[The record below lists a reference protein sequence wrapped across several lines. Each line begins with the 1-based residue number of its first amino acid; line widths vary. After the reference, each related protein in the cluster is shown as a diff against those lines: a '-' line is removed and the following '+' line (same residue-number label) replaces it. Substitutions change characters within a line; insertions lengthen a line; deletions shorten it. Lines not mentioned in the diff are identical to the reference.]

1 MSEPIILGKYE
12 IIKELGR
19 GGFGIVYKAF
29 DTILKRQVALKV
41 LHPTLTVDPLFQK
54 RFQREAELAAQM
66 NHPNI
71 VPIHDFDQRDG
82 RTFIVMALMSGGS
95 LKEQIE
101 SYGAMDHN
109 HVKTILEQVAS
120 GLAYAHE
127 RDVIHRDL
135 KPGNILL
142 DDKGVARISDFGF
155 ARAIS
160 ADSMSMS
167 MGGGMLGT
175 PSYMAPEIWE
185 GKPPVPASDIYSL
198 GCIAHEMLSGEQL
211 FQGETPVQIM
221 HDHIVRGPVPI
232 EGIAPAW
239 QSFLDR
245 CLQANPADRY
255 SSANAVLEDLK
266 WGLFD
271 APVKQRETEIV
282 IGGLEDNQDAI
293 AGEQTTYQSEIGPL
307 KDAEYSS
314 SPTVPLTYHPY
325 TGEAQYTMGQK
336 LEFEAANLEPVYSE
350 GQLLEFEAEKARKKR
365 WILPTILVMLSVL
378 FISILLLF
386 SNIVKQKKEVSNASN
401 MTTHSL
407 NEARVLHE
415 NDTTSLVASTASAIS
430 TNQTLNAEPTEE
442 IVLTPKTDE
451 ASEKPVFTSV
461 LTRQI
466 DGMEMVYIPAGSFN
480 MGSVDEDADPDE
492 KPERWVTLD
501 DYWIDKYEVSNA
513 QYQKCVKAKECDEPL
528 ELNSESRIG
537 YYNDPQYENYPVVF
551 VNWYQANSYCKW
563 VGGGLP
569 TEAQWEFAARGNG
582 GRKYPWGNQSADC
595 STANIRGCGND
606 TGPVDGQE
614 DGESPHKVRN
624 MAGNVWEWVNDWWAE
639 SYDPADTNNPRGP
652 KDGVMRA
659 LRGGSWAS
667 STWGVRTTVR
677 RGEDAKYSTSAYG
690 FRCAMTNSQVSEL
703 EFIEDQANLLDTQI
717 IDPTDPEYGTFM
729 RQNLDGMEMVFVP
742 EGKFTMGSDDDDSDK
757 NPEREVNLGAFWM
770 DKFEVSNKQYE
781 MCVKAGSCTEPSS
794 TESSTRKDTH
804 AYYGNPKYDNFPV
817 IYVTWE
823 QANHYCQWVGGSL
836 PTEEQWEKAARGESG
851 LKYPWGNDDPTCDYA
866 NYWHPGGGC
875 GGDTTAVDDY
885 ADVYSP
891 YGAVNLAGNVW
902 EWVLSDYGSYKGRRG
917 GSWGS
922 GVDQIQSASIFSD
935 KPDNANDV
943 TGFRCVLPMP

>member
-1 MSEPIILGKYE
+1 
-12 IIKELGR
+12 
-19 GGFGIVYKAF
+19 
-29 DTILKRQVALKV
+29 
-41 LHPTLTVDPLFQK
+41 
-54 RFQREAELAAQM
+54 
-66 NHPNI
+66 I

-466 DGMEMVYIPAGSFN
+466 DGME
-480 MGSVDEDADPDE
+480 
-492 KPERWVTLD
+492 
-501 DYWIDKYEVSNA
+501 
-513 QYQKCVKAKECDEPL
+513 
-528 ELNSESRIG
+528 
-537 YYNDPQYENYPVVF
+537 
-551 VNWYQANSYCKW
+551 
-563 VGGGLP
+563 
-569 TEAQWEFAARGNG
+569 
-582 GRKYPWGNQSADC
+582 
-595 STANIRGCGND
+595 
-606 TGPVDGQE
+606 
-614 DGESPHKVRN
+614 
-624 MAGNVWEWVNDWWAE
+624 
-639 SYDPADTNNPRGP
+639 
-652 KDGVMRA
+652 
-659 LRGGSWAS
+659 
-667 STWGVRTTVR
+667 
-677 RGEDAKYSTSAYG
+677 
-690 FRCAMTNSQVSEL
+690 
-703 EFIEDQANLLDTQI
+703 
-717 IDPTDPEYGTFM
+717 
-729 RQNLDGMEMVFVP
+729 
-742 EGKFTMGSDDDDSDK
+742 
-757 NPEREVNLGAFWM
+757 
-770 DKFEVSNKQYE
+770 
-781 MCVKAGSCTEPSS
+781 
-794 TESSTRKDTH
+794 
-804 AYYGNPKYDNFPV
+804 
-817 IYVTWE
+817 
-823 QANHYCQWVGGSL
+823 
-836 PTEEQWEKAARGESG
+836 
-851 LKYPWGNDDPTCDYA
+851 
-866 NYWHPGGGC
+866 
-875 GGDTTAVDDY
+875 
-885 ADVYSP
+885 
-891 YGAVNLAGNVW
+891 
-902 EWVLSDYGSYKGRRG
+902 
-917 GSWGS
+917 
-922 GVDQIQSASIFSD
+922 
-935 KPDNANDV
+935 
-943 TGFRCVLPMP
+943 